1 MSIESL
7 LIDAGLSVEDKQP
20 MCNQFKS
27 YGMFSEAGD
36 KAVAGIV
43 AYAKEYKVRWEGVED
58 ALMNLAQDEDFAEA
72 TDTVV
77 RENVYIAL
85 GY

>member
-1 MSIESL
+1 MI
-7 LIDAGLSVEDKQP
+7 G
-20 MCNQFKS
+20 
-27 YGMFSEAGD
+27 YGMFSEGGE

-43 AYAKEYKVRWEGVED
+43 AYAKEYKCTWSAVEA
-58 ALMNLAQDEDFAEA
+58 ALINLAQDDDFAEA

-77 RENVYIAL
+77 RENVYVAL

>member
-1 MSIESL
+1 
-7 LIDAGLSVEDKQP
+7 

-43 AYAKEYKVRWEGVED
+43 NYAKAYNVRWSGVEK
-58 ALMNLAQDEDFAEA
+58 ALMNLAEDEDFAEA
-72 TDTVV
+72 MDTVV
-77 RENVYIAL
+77 RENVYIEL
-85 GY
+85 GFA

>member
-1 MSIESL
+1 M
-7 LIDAGLSVEDKQP
+7 
-20 MCNQFKS
+20 S
-27 YGMFSEAGD
+27 YGMFSEAGE

-43 AYAKEYKVRWEGVED
+43 AYAKEYKCRWSAVEA
-58 ALMNLAQDEDFAEA
+58 ALANLAKDEDFAEA

>member
-1 MSIESL
+1 MT
-7 LIDAGLSVEDKQP
+7 
-20 MCNQFKS
+20 
-27 YGMFSEAGD
+27 YGMFSEAGE

-43 AYAKEYKVRWEGVED
+43 AYAKAYKCEWSAVEAVLEY
-58 ALMNLAQDEDFAEA
+58 LAKDEDFAEA

-77 RENVYIAL
+77 RENVYAAL

>member
-1 MSIESL
+1 
-7 LIDAGLSVEDKQP
+7 
-20 MCNQFKS
+20 MCNNYKDF
-27 YGMFSEAGD
+27 GMFSDAGN

-43 AYAKEYKVRWEGVED
+43 AYAKYYKCKWAAVEG
-58 ALMNLAQDEDFAEA
+58 ALASLAKEEEFAEA

-77 RENVYIAL
+77 RENVYLEL

>member
-1 MSIESL
+1 
-7 LIDAGLSVEDKQP
+7 

-27 YGMFSEAGD
+27 FGMYSEAGD

-43 AYAKEYKVRWEGVED
+43 CYAKEYKVRWEGVEK
-58 ALMNLAQDEDFAEA
+58 ALMNLAEEEDFAEA
-72 TDTVV
+72 MDTVV